1 MSWIVSAFLC
11 LSRRPPDPFLFGA
24 CAAETHLVLGIFHE
38 SLIEIMTD
46 FLAFEAN
53 EIDALN
59 ALVDF
64 FPIKDSALELLDSDT
79 QQLFVIV
86 FYFSPACLVAGKVLI
101 FQSFL
106 AGVVGKAVMT
116 PLGCLTFM
124 ALFLRPR
131 HLCVPSVDK

>member
-1 MSWIVSAFLC
+1 
-11 LSRRPPDPFLFGA
+11 
-24 CAAETHLVLGIFHE
+24 
-38 SLIEIMTD
+38 MTD

-59 ALVDF
+59 AFVDF

-79 QQLFVIV
+79 QQLFVII

-106 AGVVGKAVMT
+106 AGIVRKGMVT
-116 PLGCLTFM
+116 PLGRPAFM
-124 ALFLRPR
+124 ALFLRSR
-131 HLCVPSVDK
+131 HLSVPSIHREFNRVR